1 MRTYTE
7 KEIKYMYD
15 VTNTFLGQDAGGV
28 WSKRVWDKSGQ
39 ERQCEY
45 KRKIF
50 SALMTLIHTN
60 RVQNEED
67 KYNIR

>member
-1 MRTYTE
+1 
-7 KEIKYMYD
+7 MYD
-15 VTNTFLGQDAGGV
+15 ITNTFLGQNAGGA
-28 WSKRVWDKSGQ
+28 WTKRAGDTSGQ

-45 KRKIF
+45 KRKTF
-50 SALMTLIHTN
+50 SVLKTLIHTN